1 MKSQCEA
8 NLGTWK
14 QLSEERKKQK
24 EQAEQERAEA
34 EKQEKEATENSDI
47 SSGDEVRHIH
57 SFEILIKHLFFYPFH
72 ISLDVLFIQF
82 LGG

>member
-47 SSGDEVRHIH
+47 SSGDEVRHID
-57 SFEILIKHLFFYPFH
+57 SVEILIKHLILVLSFIPSIFH
-72 ISLDVLFIQF
+72 
-82 LGG
+82 

>member
-47 SSGDEVRHIH
+47 SSEDDVRYIN
-57 SFEILIKHLFFYPFH
+57 SVVIRMKTFHLRH
-72 ISLDVLFIQF
+72 
-82 LGG
+82 

>member
-47 SSGDEVRHIH
+47 SSEDDVRYIN
-57 SFEILIKHLFFYPFH
+57 
-72 ISLDVLFIQF
+72 
-82 LGG
+82 

>member
-34 EKQEKEATENSDI
+34 EKQGKEATENSDI
-47 SSGDEVRHIH
+47 SSGDEVRHID
-57 SFEILIKHLFFYPFH
+57 SVEILIKHL
-72 ISLDVLFIQF
+72 I
-82 LGG
+82 

>member
-1 MKSQCEA
+1 MPCYDLLVQVLPGTAPMKSQCEA

-47 SSGDEVRHIH
+47 SSEDDVRYIN
-57 SFEILIKHLFFYPFH
+57 SVVMSIKT
-72 ISLDVLFIQF
+72 I
-82 LGG
+82 

>member
-47 SSGDEVRHIH
+47 SSEDDVRFINSVLMLVKTFESIYVSYSIH
-57 SFEILIKHLFFYPFH
+57 
-72 ISLDVLFIQF
+72 IQF
-82 LGG
+82 NV

>member
-47 SSGDEVRHIH
+47 SSEDDVRFIN
-57 SFEILIKHLFFYPFH
+57 SVLMLVKTLFFVSYSIH
-72 ISLDVLFIQF
+72 IQF
-82 LGG
+82 NV